1 MSHGCVRVED
11 PAKLAAWVLRDNPAW
26 TNEKIQA
33 AMNASQSQRVS
44 LPKPI
49 PVLIV
54 YTTATVDESGT
65 VGFFADIYGQDAKL
79 EQALAKDYPYP
90 F

>member
-1 MSHGCVRVED
+1 
-11 PAKLAAWVLRDNPAW
+11 
-26 TNEKIQA
+26 
-33 AMNASQSQRVS
+33 
-44 LPKPI
+44 
-49 PVLIV
+49 
-54 YTTATVDESGT
+54 VDESGT

>member
-1 MSHGCVRVED
+1 V
-11 PAKLAAWVLRDNPAW
+11 N
-26 TNEKIQA
+26 
-33 AMNASQSQRVS
+33 

-49 PVLIV
+49 PVLIL
-54 YTTATVDESGT
+54 YSTAAVDENGE

-79 EQALAKDYPYP
+79 QQELAKGYPYP